1 MTALYFSLS
10 GPPKGQGRPR
20 ATARNGYATVYKAAA
35 DRRYEDSIASV
46 AKEKMAGRD
55 PFEGPLSVSL
65 RFRMPIPKSATKRTK
80 TAMAAGEIAHTGKP
94 DADNLVKAVLDGLN
108 SHSKDPK
115 AKITF
120 MDDAQIV
127 RLFVQKLYAE
137 QPGVDIRVE
146 AFAPQAEGAAA

>member
-1 MTALYFSLS
+1 MTTLTFSLS
-10 GPPKGQGRPR
+10 GEPRGQGRPR
-20 ATARNGYATVYKAAA
+20 ATVRGGHASVYK
-35 DRRYEDSIASV
+35 DPKSRRYEDSIAIV

-80 TAMAAGEIAHTGKP
+80 TSMAAGEIAHTGKP

-115 AKITF
+115 TKITF

-137 QPGVDIRVE
+137 QPGVDVRVE
-146 AFAPQAEGAAA
+146 AYQPQGAAA